1 MNERIWASHR
11 TDNDGEYDPLHAIE
25 KTVSNRTPLHCTNEG
40 KSSMAHIQISNEHSD
55 KVNFQLINPHPS
67 TFLTLKNSSSNH
79 VIQAYEIVHG
89 KTLDHKRSAGEG
101 CFIHPAIS
109 VDLTQMFEPPLLSN
123 WVPGEGFKTDCDDA
137 ASEQGLDF
145 ELSRVHDTAHA
156 DTLRNLQLYDI
167 KKIVHEL
174 LRCDGSTGQHDSAI
188 LLNDDNVKNSLIRL
202 SVQDWIEILPSNHLL
217 NVLNERNM
225 QSILLLLRNL
235 FTFCSTRDLGIYV
248 LTVLI
253 PVLFQSMDINL
264 LDQDNIGE
272 KMNDLAVLLI
282 DRCNLGGLRKDQL
295 FGLLK
300 SIPASGLAA
309 ELEIAV
315 TQEYYKYKR

>member
-1 MNERIWASHR
+1 MNERIWASHS
-11 TDNDGEYDPLHAIE
+11 TDNVGEYDPLHAIE
-25 KTVSNRTPLHCTNEG
+25 KTVSDRTTLHCTNEG
-40 KSSMAHIQISNEHSD
+40 RSSMAHIQLSNEQSD

-67 TFLTLKNSSSNH
+67 TFLTLENSSGNH
-79 VIQAYEIVHG
+79 VIQAYEAVYG
-89 KTLDHKRSAGEG
+89 KTLDHKRSAGDG
-101 CFIHPAIS
+101 YFIHPAIS

-123 WVPGEGFKTDCDDA
+123 WVPGEGFKNDCDGTV
-137 ASEQGLDF
+137 SEQGLDF
-145 ELSRVHDTAHA
+145 ELSRVHDTAHGNS
-156 DTLRNLQLYDI
+156 LRNLQLCDV
-167 KKIVHEL
+167 KKNVHEL
-174 LRCDGSTGQHDSAI
+174 LRCDGSTGQHESTI

-202 SVQDWIEILPSNHLL
+202 SVQDWIEILPSNHFL

-225 QSILLLLRNL
+225 QSILRLLRNL

-253 PVLFQSMDINL
+253 PVLFQYMDINS
-264 LDQDNIGE
+264 LDHYSGE
-272 KMNDLAVLLI
+272 QMNDLAVLLI